1 MPADSGRCV
10 STPAGAAASV
20 QIWRPSECLLYWF
33 VPYENLFGAKVFIP
47 KIWGKMR
54 LVGGVLFGSIP
65 RSLFLQAR
73 RKPGA
78 LLFLTA
84 ALRRGIFLCVTPRR
98 TLRNSAVKR
107 TQTKLQPSKVFRI
120 RPWCQ
125 ARPAD
130 SGCCV
135 STPAGRFGDPR
146 STSCTGSCH
155 MKICLGQRSSYGK
168 YEARCGW
175 SGGYA
180 WRVFLHLKY
189 KLLLHFSIY
198 EIKKKLKKVFAIKI
212 CDFYK
217 VKANFI

>member
-1 MPADSGRCV
+1 MIFRQV
-10 STPAGAAASV
+10 QAS
-20 QIWRPSECLLYWF
+20 RKP
-33 VPYENLFGAKVFIP
+33 PTNTTLFI
-47 KIWGKMR
+47 R
-54 LVGGVLFGSIP
+54 LLFGSIP

-130 SGCCV
+130 SGRCV

-155 MKICLGQRSSYGK
+155 MKICLGQRSSYRK
-168 YEARCGW
+168 YGARCGW
-175 SGGYA
+175 SGAVPLYGMGVYA
-180 WRVFLHLKY
+180 LKAAHLFTINFFEMILPFLVHICTKY
-189 KLLLHFSIY
+189 KPEAILDGS
-198 EIKKKLKKVFAIKI
+198 EILF
-212 CDFYK
+212 
-217 VKANFI
+217 